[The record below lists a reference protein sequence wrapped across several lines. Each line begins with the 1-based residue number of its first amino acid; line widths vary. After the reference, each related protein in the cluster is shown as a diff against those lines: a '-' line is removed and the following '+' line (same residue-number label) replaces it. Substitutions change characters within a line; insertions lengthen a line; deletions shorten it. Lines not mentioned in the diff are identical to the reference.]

1 MTTSRLTAKEQS
13 CSLPRKGRPGVLSVC
28 TVELCCPK
36 ENTLLSSVAPRVCN
50 TACQYSA
57 VYLARP
63 RCSPY
68 WLSDSAL
75 YAYRLFFIMNW
86 RNCHSPSFVSALSS
100 PLFTLYFFY
109 HVGLEFEP
117 GPNMVPLHH
126 SFHLPFLYLL
136 HLIQFYIT
144 NWPFLLDSCLGM
156 WYLIECQLD
165 RM

>member
-1 MTTSRLTAKEQS
+1 MTFQCDDCIQINSKGAELFSAQE
-13 CSLPRKGRPGVLSVC
+13 GRPGVLSVC

-68 WLSDSAL
+68 WSSDSAL
-75 YAYRLFFIMNW
+75 YAYRFFFYHELKKLSQSSL
-86 RNCHSPSFVSALSS
+86 CFCPLLSS
-100 PLFTLYFFY
+100 LSFYFFY

-117 GPNMVPLHH
+117 GPNIVPLHH

-144 NWPFLLDSCLGM
+144 NWPFLSDSCLGV
-156 WYLIECQLD
+156 
-165 RM
+165 